1 MNEKL
6 MPEINVYKD
15 LVGTYRYFS
24 SWTNCDSFDLE
35 NSRDEDIDNLRNINV
50 TETCFQGIY
59 GDNSLLE
66 TLFDRFNKYI
76 RKYILSNKLPVY
88 LFTYD
93 GRQLQKNRI
102 RSYKG
107 IVPKSL
113 NPNDYFQY
121 EFDYPNNYSII
132 AAVIRVTP
140 ENIDE
145 YMGFF
150 YDSYCSFL
158 ISSEKN
164 IMSKEFL
171 SDIVENHNIR
181 GYINFLSLFL
191 KYCNNKD
198 KIYRVTSDGGDLE
211 VNWQVFS
218 ASQEQENVVNRQ
230 KQILLQEYPD
240 RKIDVLEVIK
250 DDPRYSNCEYTPS
263 NSFKAGKCGA
273 KLDQHHKY

>member
-1 MNEKL
+1 MSEKL

-15 LVGTYRYFS
+15 LVDTSRYYN
-24 SWTNCDSFDLE
+24 SWTIYGSFDIE
-35 NSRDEDIDNLRNINV
+35 NSRPEILEKLKGINV
-50 TETCFQGIY
+50 IETCFQGTY
-59 GDNSLLE
+59 GDNNLLE
-66 TLFDRFNKYI
+66 TLFDRFTKYI
-76 RKYILSNKLPVY
+76 REYVLSNELPVY
-88 LFTYD
+88 LFKYD
-93 GRQLQKNRI
+93 GWQLQKNRI

-132 AAVIRVTP
+132 AAAIRVTP

-145 YMGFF
+145 YLGYF
-150 YDSYCSFL
+150 YDGDFGFL

-164 IMSKEFL
+164 ILSKEFL
-171 SDIVENHNIR
+171 SDIVENHDIR
-181 GYINFLSLFL
+181 GHINFLSLCL
-191 KYCNNKD
+191 KYCKNKD
-198 KIYRVTSDGGDLE
+198 KIFRVTGDGGDLE
-211 VNWQVFS
+211 VNWQVFC

-230 KQILLQEYPD
+230 KQILSQEYPD

-250 DDPRYSNCEYTPS
+250 DDPRYPNCEYTPS

>member
-6 MPEINVYKD
+6 MPEINFYKD
-15 LVGTYRYFS
+15 LANTSRYFN
-24 SWTNCDSFDLE
+24 SWISRDSFDIK
-35 NSRDEDIDNLRNINV
+35 NSRDEDLEKLRNINV
-50 TETCFQGIY
+50 IETCFQGTY

-76 RKYILSNKLPVY
+76 RKYVLSNKLPVY

-93 GRQLQKNRI
+93 GMQLQKNRI

-150 YDSYCSFL
+150 YDSFCSFL

-171 SDIVENHNIR
+171 SDIVENHNINDH
-181 GYINFLSLFL
+181 INCLSL
-191 KYCNNKD
+191 KYCKNKN
-198 KIYRVTSDGGDLE
+198 KIFRVTGDGGDLE

-230 KQILLQEYPD
+230 KQILSQEYPD

-250 DDPRYSNCEYTPS
+250 DDPRYPNCEYTPS
-263 NSFKAGKCGA
+263 SSFKAGKCGA
-273 KLDQHHKY
+273 KLDQHHKF

>member
-1 MNEKL
+1 MSEKL

-15 LVGTYRYFS
+15 LANTSRYFN
-24 SWTNCDSFDLE
+24 SWISRDSFDIK
-35 NSRDEDIDNLRNINV
+35 NSRDEDLEKLRNINV
-50 TETCFQGIY
+50 IETCFQGTY

-76 RKYILSNKLPVY
+76 REYVLSNKLPVY

-107 IVPKSL
+107 IIPKNL
-113 NPNDYFQY
+113 KPNDYLQY

-145 YMGFF
+145 YMGCF
-150 YDSYCSFL
+150 YDSFCSFL

-171 SDIVENHNIR
+171 SDIVENHNINDH
-181 GYINFLSLFL
+181 INCLSLCL
-191 KYCNNKD
+191 KYCKNKD

-273 KLDQHHKY
+273 KLDQHHKF